1 MTPPR
6 CAVVWSPAWPL
17 TAAVLSGR
25 AGRGPQFDPH
35 APLAVLHAQRVVCCS
50 PAAERDGV
58 RAGQRKRQAQGACPH
73 LVLVPHDPD
82 RDARCFEPVVRSVGS
97 LVPLLDVESPG
108 CLLMATRGPSRYVG
122 GDDALAQRLSQLAV
136 HGLADAAV
144 AGGGFGVGIADG
156 RLAATLAARL
166 AVQRGQ
172 PVVVPTER
180 TTEFL
185 APHPVSVLAATAGCD
200 PQLVDL
206 LERLGLAC
214 LGDVAALSP
223 VHLFDRFGAL
233 GERLHR
239 LATGADDTPPSA
251 AAPPDDLSV
260 EQIFDDPVPQLDMLV
275 FAAKALAD
283 RLDGHLIDH
292 GQVSTRVI
300 VEAESDHGDVSRRVW
315 YRSEGLRASALVDRV
330 RWQLDGWINGD
341 DPPSAGIVLL
351 RITPTD
357 VRHDS
362 GTQMGFWG
370 ERSQADDAAVKTI
383 TRLIGL
389 LGPRSV
395 DVASWR
401 GGRDPH
407 QVYELVPVA
416 ELGADGRLAVERPTD
431 VPPWPGALPAPS
443 PTVVHTQP
451 IAVSVLDQHERT
463 VSVSGRGVVSA
474 APCTL
479 LLGDRRCPV
488 VSWAGPWPV
497 DERWWDTRARRAAR
511 FQLLVRDADET
522 RAYLAEVAA
531 GRWWITAEYQ

>member
-1 MTPPR
+1 
-6 CAVVWSPAWPL
+6 
-17 TAAVLSGR
+17 
-25 AGRGPQFDPH
+25 
-35 APLAVLHAQRVVCCS
+35 
-50 PAAERDGV
+50 
-58 RAGQRKRQAQGACPH
+58 
-73 LVLVPHDPD
+73 
-82 RDARCFEPVVRSVGS
+82 
-97 LVPLLDVESPG
+97 
-108 CLLMATRGPSRYVG
+108 MATRGPSRYVG
-122 GDDALAQRLSQLAV
+122 GDDALAQRLGQLAV

-144 AGGGFGVGIADG
+144 AGGGFGVGVADG

-166 AVQRGQ
+166 AVQRGR

-180 TTEFL
+180 TAEFL
-185 APHPVSVLAATAGCD
+185 APHPVSVLVATAGCD

-292 GQVSTRVI
+292 GQVCTRVI
-300 VEAESDHGDVSRRVW
+300 VESESDHGDVSRRVW
-315 YRSEGLRASALVDRV
+315 YRSEGLRAPALVDRV

-401 GGRDPH
+401 GGRDPR

-416 ELGADGRLAVERPTD
+416 ELGADGRLAVERPAD

-443 PTVVHTQP
+443 PSVVHAEP
-451 IAVSVLDQHERT
+451 IAVSVLDRDDRA
-463 VSVSGRGVVSA
+463 VSVSGRGVASA
-474 APCTL
+474 AIAVAPWCRGPGPGRSTNAGGTPVLVEPLDSSCSCAMPMRLGPTWPRSPPVGGGSPPSISSRHALRAGSVRNRRLANMSSDSRKPTPRTVCMNCTS
-479 LLGDRRCPV
+479 P
-488 VSWAGPWPV
+488 
-497 DERWWDTRARRAAR
+497 AR
-511 FQLLVRDADET
+511 
-522 RAYLAEVAA
+522 
-531 GRWWITAEYQ
+531 